1 MEDED
6 GMVGVA
12 LTKDLVRVA
21 GAGLRQHIS
30 TLAPY
35 VLPVS
40 ELLCICRPPSGTS
53 GAAGRSGFHGR
64 QVMSC
69 WR

>member
-21 GAGLRQHIS
+21 VADVGLRQYIS

-40 ELLCICRPPSGTS
+40 ELLRYVRSLRISGKP
-53 GAAGRSGFHGR
+53 GRLP
-64 QVMSC
+64 
-69 WR
+69 